1 MDMKK
6 YITALLLISVFATIS
21 CVKNLEEEGIS
32 STTECIGTV
41 VEKSTN
47 EVLPNIKVKVTDGD
61 HIYAFT
67 TTGPNGA
74 FSLKVNFDEVDES
87 YYLLLDGSPSL
98 PVKQEPLLGIGYKIY
113 DYKILALYDKTDTAL
128 LPKVGTG
135 EVTDTLGQTA
145 TVSGSVIS
153 CGGKP
158 LVERGIC
165 YATHQEP
172 KVEDLHVSAGSEIG
186 DFNCSLTDLQY
197 STRYYYRAYAT
208 NDYGTSYGIQKT
220 FTTGNGKAKV
230 TITSVTDVTS
240 SAAVCGGKV
249 TSDGGSRVTARGL
262 CCGTSQYPLI
272 ENSPYVLPMGEDT
285 GSFVGSITGLSVN
298 TTYYVRAYATN
309 ANGTEYSEQERFTTT
324 SGLPVV
330 TTNTVS
336 NVTVTSAVCGG
347 VIGSD
352 GGFPITDK
360 GLVWSS
366 ISNPPTLNDSHISMG
381 EGNDPFSATM
391 TGLSLGTTYYV
402 CAYATNANGTAYGKV
417 NGVGRTFTTLNGL
430 PTGSTANPV
439 RNDDLTVVTG
449 GTVSD
454 DGGFPVTSRGIC
466 YGLSHNPDLTASHT
480 HIVDG
485 DGGIG
490 SFTSI
495 FTLPGQGVYYI
506 RAYATNAAGT
516 KFGNEQTVKHP
527 YNELP
532 TFTYGGQ
539 TYRVAPAAT
548 NNMSWTDAN
557 YYCNNLSLY
566 GYTDW
571 RLPSKDELMAM
582 CSLLNTSSYWWS
594 GTVFNSNSHYCLHYY
609 NSRWHSTNDE
619 NGLLRSVR
627 PVRMEY

>member
-1 MDMKK
+1 MKK
-6 YITALLLISVFATIS
+6 YITALLFISVFATIS

-67 TTGPNGA
+67 STGPDGA

-128 LPKVGTG
+128 LPKVVTG

-153 CGGKP
+153 CGGNT
-158 LVERGIC
+158 LIERGIC

-186 DFNCSLTDLQY
+186 DFSCSLMDLQY

-208 NDYGTSYGIQKT
+208 NDYGSSYGIQKT
-220 FTTGNGKAKV
+220 FITGNGKAKV
-230 TITSVTDVTS
+230 RITSVTDVTS
-240 SAAVCGGKV
+240 SSAVCGGKV
-249 TSDGGSRVTARGL
+249 TSDGGSRVTARGI

-272 ENSPYVLPMGEDT
+272 ENSPHVLPMGEDT

-309 ANGTEYSEQERFTTT
+309 ANGTEYSEPERFTTT
-324 SGLPVV
+324 SGLPDV

-336 NVTVTSAVCGG
+336 SVTVTSAVCGG
-347 VIGSD
+347 VISSD

-366 ISNPPTLNDSHISMG
+366 ISNPPTLNDSRISMG
-381 EGNDPFSATM
+381 EGNDPFSTTM
-391 TGLSLGTTYYV
+391 TGLAPATTYYV
-402 CAYATNANGTAYGKV
+402 CAYATNANGTVYGKV
-417 NGVGRTFTTLNGL
+417 NGVGRSFTTPDGK
-430 PTGSTANPV
+430 PTVTTTSPV
-439 RNDDLTVVTG
+439 RNDLTVVTG

-454 DGGFPVTSRGIC
+454 DGGYEVTSRGIC
-466 YGLSHNPDLTASHT
+466 YGLTANPDLGPSYSQIT
-480 HIVDG
+480 DG
-485 DGGIG
+485 NGGRG
-490 SFTSI
+490 SFTST
-495 FTLPGQGVYYI
+495 FTLPGPGVYYI
-506 RAYATNAAGT
+506 RAYATNSMGT
-516 KFGNEQTVKHP
+516 KYGQQVTVRHP

-548 NNMSWTDAN
+548 NNMIWSDAN
-557 YYCNNLSLY
+557 DYCNNLSLY
-566 GYTDW
+566 GFTDW

-582 CSLLNTSSYWWS
+582 CSLLNTRSYWWS
-594 GTVFNSNSHYCLHYY
+594 GTVYNSSSHYYLYCSSNNWHAYY
-609 NSRWHSTNDE
+609 AQNNY
-619 NGLLRSVR
+619 LYSVR
-627 PVRMEY
+627 PVRVEN